1 MHVLILTFCLL
12 QSIINANGIN
22 IDSLIIREDL
32 DDRGKRYLPKTKI
45 PYEGIVYKKYSLIV
59 FGLDNKLG
67 NLCAI
72 FAITCPLWDS
82 LIAINLGLY
91 LFCFYLALLGYRL
104 FISKNL

>member
-45 PYEGIVYKKYSLIV
+45 PYEGIVYKKYSSGDVIMIRIV
-59 FGLDNKLG
+59 RDGSNIYEAFK
-67 NLCAI
+67 
-72 FAITCPLWDS
+72 
-82 LIAINLGLY
+82 IN
-91 LFCFYLALLGYRL
+91 
-104 FISKNL
+104 